1 MEQVS
6 YLKKTRTLPGIVR
19 RSSARPRDSYLPK
32 LDTEVVPD
40 LSVASSPG
48 IQTSAS
54 TPTLTGKRN
63 SLARSLR
70 SLGLG
75 SPISSPTASS
85 TSVFATSDGE
95 SVSPLPRTLRK
106 QRTVS
111 IDYGGS
117 QLGRRESSRSIF
129 TTSAGS
135 HETTSVSQS
144 STNSIDGRIQWDLQ
158 QVKGVFKIIIEQ
170 HFLRSKSAYVIV
182 TNDYIIKVK
191 DIANV
196 RALFPSLPADMLP
209 SGPTPAS
216 KAERATNLDVSQL
229 IPIESLVSASRA
241 ESSRPYFGI
250 ELWWKSTY
258 SLAAFGA
265 CQFFAEDPTTRDL
278 MLDSVHMAVREK
290 DDAHFGVPRVAHEVE
305 EKICEISRREEPD
318 YPLLQPEMFPVGIR
332 LADNAKWAENESFY
346 FAIGVN
352 LCYFIKAARPAD
364 NKGLITTYAKY
375 GIMNLECANGCWA
388 PREDRFELRFRKPLE
403 AKPTY
408 LHISSRFSH
417 HILQTLLKADETL
430 RPCWPSSL
438 RRTQVFRVDRLPHS
452 RVDVDVATGTSTEFG
467 GLHRTHKAFCAA
479 YDCQPVGWEMR
490 LDGGYGPELRVLP
503 PRGAR
508 TSYEPLELIALLRSV
523 RYNRFIGSVSFRGV
537 SLKPLWDKFDS
548 SRPESV
554 AYMSPDENIISSTLC
569 KHVQKGSVL
578 SQEIHALAFCL
589 PSLRQIDLT
598 DTLSDLPRSPH
609 KDPNLGILFPIIN
622 LIGAGLTACN
632 RILVTGCSLGSGDVA
647 ALVSGLYQRNS
658 GDSGLPFAAELKAL
672 EVSRCS
678 LSSHDL
684 TAIVEALTVQSRSL
698 ELLDISQNLGRIS
711 PGTISKF
718 IDSMADLRSLNI
730 SDAVIGQDE
739 TNLLSYESLEGFK
752 SIERINIS
760 GYKMSLDT
768 EKALLAF
775 LEMKAIDQRQ
785 KGGFSIASRGLERI
799 QLDSCGID
807 GHQAARIINA
817 ASGLQGLHIH
827 LNGNPIDQGVEDFA
841 SAIAFCSEG
850 SFGLHLDMIEFNR
863 VEGYVRLVQAITVS
877 KRFIYVSLA
886 GTAPPPL
893 PSAVCTPAVSDALE
907 QLFALNSSIR
917 VLDLSG
923 YAGKLD
929 EGQLGRGF
937 GRAFRGLGRND
948 TMRSLVLRNQNLS
961 TEVGDLGL
969 GIQENRALRRL
980 DIGGSEINLTA
991 LLFLRRSLKSNRTIV
1006 QLPFGREEQD
1016 RLLERAVHNVP
1027 EPARTVALSD
1037 LRLEV
1042 LKQAVGIQKIIVRN
1056 RKEAEMV
1063 DDGDQVAGILLGA
1076 EPDHGL
1082 DVDEQDEDGSPVLQY
1097 AARPLRRQSR
1107 RLISSLIE
1115 PEVFTSPYRL
1125 SDVEE
1130 TIAGAGSNMDM
1141 SQARRF

>member
-1 MEQVS
+1 MEQAS
-6 YLKKTRTLPGIVR
+6 YLKKTRALPGIAR
-19 RSSARPRDSYLPK
+19 RASAKPRDACLPK
-32 LDTEVVPD
+32 LDTDVVPD
-40 LSVASSPG
+40 LSVASSPA

-63 SLARSLR
+63 SIARSLR

-106 QRTVS
+106 HRTVS
-111 IDYGGS
+111 IDYGRS

-144 STNSIDGRIQWDLQ
+144 STNSIDGRIQWHLQ
-158 QVKGVFKIIIEQ
+158 QVQGVFKIIIEQ

-182 TNDYIIKVK
+182 TNNYIIKVK
-191 DIANV
+191 GIAEV
-196 RALFPSLPADMLP
+196 HALFPSLPPDMLP
-209 SGPTPAS
+209 GGPTPAS
-216 KAERATNLDVSQL
+216 KAERPANPEVSQL

-265 CQFFAEDPTTRDL
+265 CQFFAEDPTMRDL
-278 MLDSVHMAVREK
+278 MLDSVHAAVRKK

-305 EKICEISRREEPD
+305 EKICEISRREEPE
-318 YPLLQPEMFPVGIR
+318 YPLLRPEMFPVGIR

-364 NKGLITTYAKY
+364 NKGLIATYAKY

-408 LHISSRFSH
+408 LHVSSRFSH
-417 HILQTLLKADETL
+417 HILQTLLKADEAL

-438 RRTQVFRVDRLPHS
+438 RRTQVFRVDKLPHS
-452 RVDVDVATGTSTEFG
+452 GVDVDVATGTSTEFG

-479 YDCQPVGWEMR
+479 FDCQPVAWEMR
-490 LDGGYGPELRVLP
+490 LDGGFGPELRVLP
-503 PRGAR
+503 PRDAR
-508 TSYEPLELIALLRSV
+508 PSYEPLELMALLRAI
-523 RYNRFIGSVSFRGV
+523 RYNRFIGSISLRGV
-537 SLKPLWDKFDS
+537 SLRCLWDKFDS

-554 AYMSPDENIISSTLC
+554 AYMNPDETIISSNLC

-578 SQEIHALAFCL
+578 SQEIHALALCL
-589 PSLRQIDLT
+589 PSLTQIDLT
-598 DTLSDLPRSPH
+598 DTLGDLPLSPH
-609 KDPNLGILFPIIN
+609 KDPDLGILFPIIN
-622 LIGAGLTACN
+622 LLSVGLTACN
-632 RILVTGCSLGSGDVA
+632 RILVAGCRLGSGDVA
-647 ALVSGLYQRNS
+647 ALVSGLDQRNS
-658 GDSGLPFAAELKAL
+658 VDDGLQFGAELKAL
-672 EVSRCS
+672 DVSRCS
-678 LSSHDL
+678 LSSGDL
-684 TAIVEALTVQSRSL
+684 TAIVESLMIQSRSL
-698 ELLDISQNLGRIS
+698 ELLDISQNMGRIF
-711 PGTISKF
+711 PGTISRF
-718 IDSMADLRSLNI
+718 IEAMADLRSLNT

-739 TNLLSYESLEGFK
+739 TNLLSYESLGGFR

-760 GYKMSLDT
+760 GYKMTLDT
-768 EKALLAF
+768 EKALIAF
-775 LEMKAIDQRQ
+775 LEIKAIDQRQ

-807 GHQAARIINA
+807 GHRAARIISA

-827 LNGNPIDQGVEDFA
+827 LNGNPIDQGVEDLA

-863 VEGYVRLVQAITVS
+863 VEGYVRLLQAITVS

-907 QLFALNSSIR
+907 QLFALNNSIR

-937 GRAFRGLGRND
+937 GRAFRGLSRNG
-948 TMRSLVLRNQNLS
+948 TMRTLILRNQNLS

-980 DIGGSEINLTA
+980 DIRGSEINLTA

-1006 QLPFGREEQD
+1006 QLPFGREQQD

-1027 EPARTVALSD
+1027 DPARTVALSD

-1042 LKQAVGIQKIIVRN
+1042 SKQAVGIQKIIARN

-1082 DVDEQDEDGSPVLQY
+1082 DIDEQDEDGLSFLQY
-1097 AARPLRRQSR
+1097 SARPLRRQSR
-1107 RLISSLIE
+1107 CVISSLTE
-1115 PEVFTSPYRL
+1115 PEVFTNPYRL
-1125 SDVEE
+1125 SDLEE
-1130 TIAGAGSNMDM
+1130 AIASAGGSMDV
-1141 SQARRF
+1141 SPARHP